1 MLMSMSIAMS
11 MSMSMLK
18 SMSMSMSM
26 LMSMLMSILMSMC
39 NNPMCVA
46 RIVEGVRKYVVTR
59 GGYASRES

>member
-1 MLMSMSIAMS
+1 MLMSMSIA
-11 MSMSMLK
+11 MSMLK

-26 LMSMLMSILMSMC
+26 LMSMLISILMSMC

-46 RIVEGVRKYVVTR
+46 RIVEDVRKYVVTR